1 MKNEYSR
8 RDFLGFTAS
17 VPAAMALGGFAKR
30 FFGAGAAAEKIPVGL
45 ELYSVRD
52 GLKQAPAATVR
63 AVAKMGYQCVEFFSP
78 YYHWTPDYARQ
89 VRKLLDDLGIRCLS
103 THNGPQSF
111 TADGL
116 PHAIELNQAIG
127 SQFIVFASA
136 GKVDSLDGW
145 KRVAETLNQ
154 GAEKMKPAGLRP
166 GYHNHQLEVK
176 PIDGRR
182 PIEVL
187 AADTGKDVMLQL
199 DVGTCIEA
207 GSDPVAWVDKNPGRI
222 RSMHCKD
229 WSPEQGYKVL
239 VGEGVAPWKK
249 LFQAAETTGGIEF
262 YLVEQEGSRY
272 PQLETA
278 ERCLANFRKLH
289 G

>member
-1 MKNEYSR
+1 MTRDSLSR
-8 RDFLGFTAS
+8 RTFLAVAAAAPIAS
-17 VPAAMALGGFAKR
+17 AMAR
-30 FFGAGAAAEKIPVGL
+30 DQKIPVGL

-52 GLKQAPAATVR
+52 ELQKDLMGTVT
-63 AVAKMGYQCVEFFSP
+63 AVAKMGYQCVEFYAP
-78 YYHWTPDYARQ
+78 YYEWTPDYAKQ

-103 THNGPQSF
+103 THNGPRSF

-127 SQFIVFASA
+127 SQFIVLASA

-154 GAEKMKPAGLRP
+154 GAEKMKPAGLRA
-166 GYHNHQLEVK
+166 GYHNHQLEFT

-182 PIEVL
+182 PMEVL
-187 AADTGKDVMLQL
+187 AANTGKDVMLQL

-207 GSDPVAWVDKNPGRI
+207 GSDPVAWIDQNPGRI
-222 RSMHCKD
+222 RSMHVKD

-249 LFQAAETTGGIEF
+249 LFQAAESTGGVEF

>member
-1 MKNEYSR
+1 MTRDSLSR
-8 RDFLGFTAS
+8 RAFLA
-17 VPAAMALGGFAKR
+17 V
-30 FFGAGAAAEKIPVGL
+30 AAAAPIASAVAQDKKIPVGL

-52 GLKQAPAATVR
+52 ELQKDLMGTVT

-78 YYHWTPDYARQ
+78 YYHWTPGYAKQ

-103 THNGPQSF
+103 THNGPESF

-116 PHAIELNQAIG
+116 AHAIELNQAIG
-127 SQFIVFASA
+127 SQFIVLASA
-136 GKVDSLDGW
+136 GKVDGLDGW
-145 KRVAETLNQ
+145 KRVAGTLNQ
-154 GAEKMKPAGLRP
+154 GAEKMKAAGLRA
-166 GYHNHQLEVK
+166 GYHNHQAEFK
-176 PIDGRR
+176 PLDGQR

-187 AADTGKDVMLQL
+187 AANTGKDVMLQL

-207 GSDPVAWVDKNPGRI
+207 GSDPVAWVDQNPGRI

-229 WSPEQGYKVL
+229 WSAEKGYTVL

-249 LFQAAETTGGIEF
+249 LFHAAEKTGGVEF